1 MPRKQRNELTAGI
14 FVIAAV
20 VVLLAVTLWIG
31 AAGLF
36 QRYHQKAVFYVD
48 VEQESGLKV
57 GSLVTMGGVEIGRI
71 VDIRLTPDQGRAYYI
86 AGISR
91 KDITIRADSAA
102 NELSGLIGSAR
113 LTVRPGSGDA
123 ALADWD
129 NPVHFRGGL
138 AEGMQNFT
146 RATRSLANAAAD
158 VETITGAV
166 VAEADVNTPG
176 TILANVKS
184 ASAKFDGIAGKVYE
198 AADNLSRMLVSAQ
211 TMLAKINAG
220 EGTIGQLLTDER
232 LHIKFLDMAD
242 QLTTMLEEAQALLTR
257 WREEGVIFKL
267 N

>member
-14 FVIAAV
+14 VVVAAV
-20 VVLLAVTLWIG
+20 VLLLAVTLWIG

-36 QRYHQKAVFYVD
+36 QRYHQEAIFYVN

-57 GSLVTMGGVEIGRI
+57 GSIATMGGVEVGRI
-71 VDIRLTPDQGRAYYI
+71 IDIKLTPDEARTYYVV
-86 AGISR
+86 GISR
-91 KDITIRADSAA
+91 KDITVRADCTA
-102 NELSGLIGSAR
+102 NELSGLLGSAR
-113 LTVRPGSGDA
+113 LTVRPGSDDA
-123 ALADWD
+123 PLADWD
-129 NPVHFRGGL
+129 HPVHFQGGL

-176 TILANVKS
+176 TILANVKN
-184 ASAKFDGIAGKVYE
+184 ASAKFDDIAGKVYE
-198 AADNLSRMLVSAQ
+198 AADNLSKMLVAAQ

-220 EGTIGQLLTDER
+220 EGTIGQLLNDER
-232 LHIKFLDMAD
+232 LHIQLLDMAD
-242 QLTTMLEEAQALLTR
+242 QLTSMLEEAQSLLTR